1 MVSGRMKVAKTVTKI
16 WKFYNVQYVVKL
28 MKSLNQKLFY
38 RPLSVKYL
46 LGTNKEYRSRSILMH
61 QEFNLD
67 LD

>member
-38 RPLSVKYL
+38 RPLSVIFTWNEQRIQK
-46 LGTNKEYRSRSILMH
+46 
-61 QEFNLD
+61 
-67 LD
+67 